1 MGIKD
6 YEIDDSN
13 FKKVDKY
20 FTNFRPSIYE
30 IRKMFKELDEIGFQ
44 IKDEFIF
51 SLRDI
56 VYGFYND
63 SSQIAHSCFLDWSI
77 PTYFTQKKL
86 NICCIFFTK
95 VTLFLKVLLKRC
107 CCYE

>member
-13 FKKVDKY
+13 FKKLI
-20 FTNFRPSIYE
+20 SILLIFAPQFMRYE
-30 IRKMFKELDEIGFQ
+30 KMFKELDEIGFQ

-77 PTYFTQKKL
+77 PTYFTQKEAEYML
-86 NICCIFFTK
+86 HF
-95 VTLFLKVLLKRC
+95 LLK
-107 CCYE
+107 

>member
-1 MGIKD
+1 
-6 YEIDDSN
+6 
-13 FKKVDKY
+13 
-20 FTNFRPSIYE
+20 
-30 IRKMFKELDEIGFQ
+30 MFKELDEIGFQ

-77 PTYFTQKKL
+77 PTYFTQKEAEYML
-86 NICCIFFTK
+86 HFF
-95 VTLFLKVLLKRC
+95 
-107 CCYE
+107 Y